1 MENESNEIYAAFG
14 LEAPAESEDAAAPV
28 EATADPGS
36 GPEEQ
41 KPEDTAADAA
51 PGEPEQTEA
60 EPETPETEPEAE
72 PEAEPEVQPQ
82 PVEPDTSMQ
91 VASSIEDANYAAAF
105 MGRKNPYTGKP
116 ILTKAD
122 FDEYVKAQEA
132 ASRADEQSAAEDEL
146 KKIGITPEQLEALMG
161 KTKFGQEMR
170 AALEYTRRQAADSH
184 KKAIDDLIAKD
195 IAEIA
200 KYDPTV
206 KDVDSLKKTAHG
218 KEIEKRVASGRYTWK
233 EAWMLENFDAMQSAR
248 TDAAKQAA
256 MNAASSKDHLQS
268 TAQRGSG
275 EVDVPDS
282 VAEMYKVMGIT
293 DKEEMR
299 RSYASYLKDIKK
311 G

>member
-28 EATADPGS
+28 EATADPGP

-51 PGEPEQTEA
+51 TEESAPEQTET
-60 EPETPETEPEAE
+60 EPETTETEPE
-72 PEAEPEVQPQ
+72 PEAQPQ

-91 VASSIEDANYAAAF
+91 DANYAAAF

-122 FDEYVKAQEA
+122 FDQYVKAQEA

-161 KTKFGQEMR
+161 KTKFGQEMQ

-218 KEIEKRVASGRYTWK
+218 KDIEKRVASGRYTWK

-299 RSYASYLKDIKK
+299 KSYASYLKDIKK

>member
-41 KPEDTAADAA
+41 KPEDTTADAA
-51 PGEPEQTEA
+51 TEESAPEQTEA
-60 EPETPETEPEAE
+60 EPETPETETEPE
-72 PEAEPEVQPQ
+72 PEAQPQ

-91 VASSIEDANYAAAF
+91 DANYAAAF

-299 RSYASYLKDIKK
+299 KSYASYLKDIKK

>member
-28 EATADPGS
+28 EATADPGP

-51 PGEPEQTEA
+51 TEESAPEQTEA
-60 EPETPETEPEAE
+60 EPETQETEPE
-72 PEAEPEVQPQ
+72 PEAQPQ

-91 VASSIEDANYAAAF
+91 DANYAAAF

-122 FDEYVKAQEA
+122 FDEYVRAQEA

-161 KTKFGQEMR
+161 KTKLGQEMR
-170 AALEYTRRQAADSH
+170 AALDYTRRQAADSH

-299 RSYASYLKDIKK
+299 KSYASYLKDIKK

>member
-1 MENESNEIYAAFG
+1 MGNESNEIYAAFG
-14 LEAPAESEDAAAPV
+14 LEAPADSEDAAAPV
-28 EATADPGS
+28 EATADPGT
-36 GPEEQ
+36 GPDDQNPAE
-41 KPEDTAADAA
+41 TAADAA
-51 PGEPEQTEA
+51 TEESAPEQAEA
-60 EPETPETEPEAE
+60 EPATPETEPEAE
-72 PEAEPEVQPQ
+72 PEVQ

-91 VASSIEDANYAAAF
+91 DANYAAAF
-105 MGRKNPYTGKP
+105 MGRRNPYTGKP

-132 ASRADEQSAAEDEL
+132 ATRADEQKAAEDEISKL
-146 KKIGITPEQLEALMG
+146 GITPEQLEALMS

-170 AALEYTRRQAADSH
+170 AALDYTRKQAADTH

-206 KDVDSLKKTAHG
+206 TDVESLKKTAKG
-218 KEIEKRVASGRYTWK
+218 KEIERRVKSGRYTWR

-275 EVDVPDS
+275 EVDVPDD
-282 VAEMYKVMGIT
+282 VAAMYKVMGIT
-293 DKEEMR
+293 DKEEIR
-299 RSYASYLKDIKK
+299 KSYASYLKDIKK

>member
-28 EATADPGS
+28 EATADPGP

-51 PGEPEQTEA
+51 TEESAPEQAEA
-60 EPETPETEPEAE
+60 EPETTETEPE
-72 PEAEPEVQPQ
+72 PEAQPQ

-91 VASSIEDANYAAAF
+91 DANYAAAF

-299 RSYASYLKDIKK
+299 KSYASYLKDIKK

>member
-1 MENESNEIYAAFG
+1 MGNESNEIYAAFG

-28 EATADPGS
+28 EATADPGT
-36 GPEEQ
+36 GPDDQNPAEN
-41 KPEDTAADAA
+41 AADAA
-51 PGEPEQTEA
+51 TGSDNNPAETEEPDEGTEA
-60 EPETPETEPEAE
+60 ETAPEPAPDSAE
-72 PEAEPEVQPQ
+72 D
-82 PVEPDTSMQ
+82 PVEDTSMQ
-91 VASSIEDANYAAAF
+91 DANYAAAF

-122 FDEYVKAQEA
+122 FDQYVRDTEA

-170 AALEYTRRQAADSH
+170 AALDYTRRQAADSH
-184 KKAIDDLIAKD
+184 KKAIDELIAKD

-299 RSYASYLKDIKK
+299 KSYASYLKDIKK

>member
-1 MENESNEIYAAFG
+1 MDNEINEIYAAFD

-28 EATADPGS
+28 EATAEPGT
-36 GPEEQ
+36 GPDDQNPAEN
-41 KPEDTAADAA
+41 AADAA
-51 PGEPEQTEA
+51 TEESAPEQTEA
-60 EPETPETEPEAE
+60 EPEIPETEPE
-72 PEAEPEVQPQ
+72 PEAEDHHQ

-91 VASSIEDANYAAAF
+91 DANYAAAF

-132 ASRADEQSAAEDEL
+132 AARADEQSAAEDEL

-170 AALEYTRRQAADSH
+170 AALEFTRKQAADTH
-184 KKAIDDLIAKD
+184 KRAVDELIQRD
-195 IAEIA
+195 IKEISE
-200 KYDPTV
+200 YDPSV
-206 KDVDSLKKTAHG
+206 KDVDSLLKTAHG
-218 KEIEKRVASGRYTWK
+218 KAIAERVKSRRMSFL
-233 EAWMLENFDAMQSAR
+233 EAWVQENWKSMMSAR

-293 DKEEMR
+293 DREEMR
-299 RSYASYLKDIKK
+299 KSYASYLKDIKK

>member
-1 MENESNEIYAAFG
+1 MENERNEIYAAFG

-28 EATADPGS
+28 EATADPGP

-51 PGEPEQTEA
+51 TEESEQTEA
-60 EPETPETEPEAE
+60 EPETPETETEPE
-72 PEAEPEVQPQ
+72 PEAQPQ

-91 VASSIEDANYAAAF
+91 DANYAAAF

-132 ASRADEQSAAEDEL
+132 ESRADEQSAAEDEL

-218 KEIEKRVASGRYTWK
+218 KEIEKRVASGRFTWK

-275 EVDVPDS
+275 EVDVPDD
-282 VAEMYKVMGIT
+282 VKAVYRQLGF
-293 DKEEMR
+293 DDNEEIR
-299 RSYASYLKDIKK
+299 KSYASYLKDIKK

>member
-28 EATADPGS
+28 EATADPGT
-36 GPEEQ
+36 GPDDQNPAENAAEAAPEENEQ
-41 KPEDTAADAA
+41 PADEPAAE
-51 PGEPEQTEA
+51 EP
-60 EPETPETEPEAE
+60 EPEAE
-72 PEAEPEVQPQ
+72 AEPPVQ

-91 VASSIEDANYAAAF
+91 DANYAAAF
-105 MGRKNPYTGKP
+105 MGRRNPYTGKP

-132 ASRADEQSAAEDEL
+132 ATRADEQKAAEDEISKL
-146 KKIGITPEQLEALMG
+146 GITPEQLEALMS

-170 AALEYTRRQAADSH
+170 AALDYTRKQAADTH

-206 KDVDSLKKTAHG
+206 TDVESLKKTAKG
-218 KEIEKRVASGRYTWK
+218 KEIERRVKSGRYTWK

-275 EVDVPDS
+275 EVDVPDD
-282 VAEMYKVMGIT
+282 VAAMYKVMGIT
-293 DKEEMR
+293 DKEEIR
-299 RSYASYLKDIKK
+299 KSYASYLKDIKK

>member
-28 EATADPGS
+28 EATADPGP

-51 PGEPEQTEA
+51 TEETAPEQAEA
-60 EPETPETEPEAE
+60 EPATPEAE
-72 PEAEPEVQPQ
+72 PEPEPEVQ
-82 PVEPDTSMQ
+82 PVEPDTSML
-91 VASSIEDANYAAAF
+91 DANYAAAF
-105 MGRKNPYTGKP
+105 MGRRNPYTGEP

-122 FDEYVKAQEA
+122 FDEYVKAQKA
-132 ASRADEQSAAEDEL
+132 ATRADEQKAAEDEISKL
-146 KKIGITPEQLEALMG
+146 GITPEQLEALMS

-170 AALEYTRRQAADSH
+170 AALDYTRRQAADTH

-206 KDVDSLKKTAHG
+206 TDVESLKKTAHG
-218 KEIEKRVASGRYTWK
+218 KEIERRVKSGRYTWK

-275 EVDVPDS
+275 EVDVPDD
-282 VAEMYKVMGIT
+282 VAAMYKVMGIT

-299 RSYASYLKDIKK
+299 KSYASYLKDIKK